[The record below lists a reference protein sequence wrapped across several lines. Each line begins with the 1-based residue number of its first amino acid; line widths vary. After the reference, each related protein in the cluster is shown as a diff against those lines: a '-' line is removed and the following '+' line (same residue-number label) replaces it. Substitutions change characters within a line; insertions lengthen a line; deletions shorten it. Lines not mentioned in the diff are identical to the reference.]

1 MSICGPISLKWL
13 DTERQR
19 DNRHK
24 KTLAH
29 IQKTDKLTCGLTDH
43 EKKKTKKK
51 KTHGLI
57 EWHTDRHTEPTCG
70 QTTDRET
77 GRKDSQRRKVVTCAG
92 SI

>member
-1 MSICGPISLKWL
+1 M
-13 DTERQR
+13 
-19 DNRHK
+19 
-24 KTLAH
+24 
-29 IQKTDKLTCGLTDH
+29 
-43 EKKKTKKK
+43 KKKKKLKKK

>member
-43 EKKKTKKK
+43 EKKKKSKKK
-51 KTHGLI
+51 KLM
-57 EWHTDRHTEPTCG
+57 
-70 QTTDRET
+70 
-77 GRKDSQRRKVVTCAG
+77 V
-92 SI
+92 

>member
-1 MSICGPISLKWL
+1 MARHRTTETTGTRRHWL
-13 DTERQR
+13 TYR
-19 DNRHK
+19 
-24 KTLAH
+24 
-29 IQKTDKLTCGLTDH
+29 KTDKLTCGLTDH
-43 EKKKTKKK
+43 EKKKK

>member
-1 MSICGPISLKWL
+1 MSFCGRISLKWL

-43 EKKKTKKK
+43 EKKKLKKK
-51 KTHGLI
+51 NS
-57 EWHTDRHTEPTCG
+57 WSDR
-70 QTTDRET
+70 
-77 GRKDSQRRKVVTCAG
+77 VAY
-92 SI
+92 

>member
-1 MSICGPISLKWL
+1 MSICGRISLKWL

-29 IQKTDKLTCGLTDH
+29 ILKNRQTDLWSNRPW
-43 EKKKTKKK
+43 KKKKLKK

-57 EWHTDRHTEPTCG
+57 EWYTDRHTEPTCG

-77 GRKDSQRRKVVTCAG
+77 VRKDSQRRKVVTCAG

>member
-29 IQKTDKLTCGLTDH
+29 IPKNRQTDLWSNRPW
-43 EKKKTKKK
+43 KKK
-51 KTHGLI
+51 KKPHGLI